1 MRLNQFLFL
10 VELKKQGSYSKAAE
24 KLRVSQPSISRA
36 IKELEEELGYSLLNR
51 GKKGVRF
58 TDRGA
63 LVLENATA
71 IMERIENIR
80 RIQYEVER
88 SMKTCVYLGG
98 TPYFCDA
105 LLSDVLISIQ
115 EKYPHISIEL
125 KEDSSRNTVKNVV
138 NHGLD
143 MGVVM
148 TYDSD
153 ENSIFNEIE
162 RHELYYLVL
171 FSDDASFC
179 VRPNHPLCGGN
190 LVPITEIMHYPYVT
204 SADSTVTKYTLK
216 LFKKYGYDH
225 EIREIS
231 NRNSLRKFVLMC
243 DAITAMP
250 KKLFFATETFKQSL
264 TILPAADFRWR
275 CKVGLIHREQE
286 YSPVEKKIVEELTAQ
301 CRRFM

>member
-10 VELKKQGSYSKAAE
+10 VELKKHGSYSKAAE
-24 KLRVSQPSISRA
+24 MLRVSQPSISRA
-36 IKELEEELGYSLLNR
+36 IKELEEELGYELLYR
-51 GKKGVRF
+51 GKNGVRF
-58 TDRGA
+58 TERGA
-63 LVLENATA
+63 VVLENAAA

-80 RIQYEVER
+80 RIQYEVGR
-88 SMKTCVYLGG
+88 LLKTCVYLGG

-138 NHGLD
+138 DHSLD

-153 ENSIFNEIE
+153 ENRIFHEIE
-162 RHELYYLVL
+162 RNELHYLEL
-171 FSDDASFC
+171 FSDDVCFC
-179 VRPNHPLCGGN
+179 VRPNHPLCGGKP
-190 LVPITEIMHYPYVT
+190 VPITEVMHYPYVT

-216 LFKKYGYDH
+216 FFKKYGYDH

-250 KKLFFATETFKQSL
+250 QKLFYATETVKQSL
-264 TILPAADFRWR
+264 TILPTADFRWR
-275 CKVGLIHREQE
+275 CKVGLIHREKE
-286 YSPVEKKIVEELTAQ
+286 YSPAEKKIVEELTAQ
-301 CRRFM
+301 CWRFM